1 MSESCSETI
10 TVTYDPHDPQDYAI
24 PSGASYTISL
34 DDVSHDDTDWD
45 DWNSRNQ
52 WQWQPKTQLDLF
64 DRLIESSSVA
74 QSSLFM
80 YEGEDGVES
89 AADQY
94 IRSKEYLQDCDE
106 SGWLRVTW
114 DEESQHHQFWFVGS
128 DVDYT
133 WWKMRWSEYFD
144 QSFAQVIRI

>member
-1 MSESCSETI
+1 MSESSSEVI
-10 TVTYDPHDPQDYAI
+10 TVSYDPHNSDDYAI
-24 PSGASYTISL
+24 PSGASYTFTL
-34 DDVSHDDTDWD
+34 DPVSDTDM
-45 DWNSRNQ
+45 DWKL

-74 QSSLFM
+74 ASSLFQ
-80 YEGEDGVES
+80 YDGEDGVVS
-89 AADQY
+89 AAEQY
-94 IRSKEYLQDCDE
+94 IQSKEYLEDCDQ
-106 SGWLRVTW
+106 SGWLKVTW

-144 QSFAQVIRI
+144 QSFQVGIQI

>member
-1 MSESCSETI
+1 MSESCSEMI
-10 TVTYDPHDPQDYAI
+10 TVSYDPADPSDYMT
-24 PSGASYTISL
+24 PQGGYTISL
-34 DDVSHDDTDWD
+34 SPGGSSDAH
-45 DWNSRNQ
+45 WNL

-74 QSSLFM
+74 ASSLFQ
-80 YEGEDGVES
+80 YDGEDGVVS
-89 AADQY
+89 AAEQY
-94 IRSKEYLQDCDE
+94 IQTKEYLEDCDQ

-114 DEESQHHQFWFVGS
+114 DEESQHHQFWVVGS

-144 QSFAQVIRI
+144 QSFQLDIQI

>member
-1 MSESCSETI
+1 MSECSSEVV
-10 TVTYDPHDPQDYAI
+10 TVSYDPHDPQDYAI
-24 PSGASYTISL
+24 PSGASYTFTL
-34 DDVSHDDTDWD
+34 DTDETF
-45 DWNSRNQ
+45 SL

-74 QSSLFM
+74 ASSLFQ
-80 YEGEDGVES
+80 YDGEDGVVS
-89 AADQY
+89 AAEQY
-94 IRSKEYLQDCDE
+94 IQTKEYLEDCDQ

-144 QSFAQVIRI
+144 QSFQLDIQI

>member
-1 MSESCSETI
+1 MSESVSEMI
-10 TVTYDPHDPQDYAI
+10 TVSYDPSTSDDSLI

-34 DDVSHDDTDWD
+34 DSLSIDHDWD
-45 DWNSRNQ
+45 QTNR

-80 YEGEDGVES
+80 YEDEDSVES
-89 AADQY
+89 TADYY
-94 IRSKEYLQDCDE
+94 IKTKEYLQDCKA
-106 SGWLRVTW
+106 SGWLKVTF

-144 QSFAQVIRI
+144 QSFQLGIQI

>member
-1 MSESCSETI
+1 MSTSCSETI
-10 TVTYDPHDPQDYAI
+10 TVTYDPHDIRDYAM

-34 DDVSHDDTDWD
+34 DDVSDDDMDWH
-45 DWNSRNQ
+45 DWNSRNR
-52 WQWQPKTQLDLF
+52 WSWQPKTQLDLF

-74 QSSLFM
+74 ASSLFQ
-80 YEGEDGVES
+80 YEGEDGVVS
-89 AADQY
+89 AADHY

-106 SGWLRVTW
+106 SGWLKVTF
-114 DEESQHHQFWFVGS
+114 DEESQHHRFWFVGS

>member
-1 MSESCSETI
+1 MSESVSEMI
-10 TVTYDPHDPQDYAI
+10 TVSYDPSTSDDYLM
-24 PSGASYTISL
+24 PSGSYTISL
-34 DDVSHDDTDWD
+34 DSLSIDHDWD
-45 DWNSRNQ
+45 QTNR

-80 YEGEDGVES
+80 YEDEDSVES
-89 AADQY
+89 TADYY
-94 IRSKEYLQDCDE
+94 IKTKEYLQDCKA
-106 SGWLRVTW
+106 SGWLKVTF

-144 QSFAQVIRI
+144 QSFQLGIQI

>member
-1 MSESCSETI
+1 MSESVSETI
-10 TVTYDPHDPQDYAI
+10 TVSFDPSTPDDYLM
-24 PSGASYTISL
+24 PSGSYTISL
-34 DDVSHDDTDWD
+34 DNITATDMDWD
-45 DWNSRNQ
+45 EWNSCNQ

-80 YEGEDGVES
+80 YEDEDGVES
-89 AADQY
+89 TADYY
-94 IRSKEYLQDCDE
+94 IKSKEYLQDCNA
-106 SGWLRVTW
+106 SGWLKVTF

-144 QSFAQVIRI
+144 QSFQLGIQI

>member
-1 MSESCSETI
+1 MSTSSPSVV
-10 TVTYDPHDPQDYAI
+10 TVCYDPQD
-24 PSGASYTISL
+24 PSDYMTAQGGYTISL
-34 DDVSHDDTDWD
+34 SPGGSSDAH
-45 DWNSRNQ
+45 WNQNL

-74 QSSLFM
+74 ASSLFQ
-80 YEGEDGVES
+80 YDGEDGVVS
-89 AADQY
+89 AAEQY
-94 IRSKEYLQDCDE
+94 IQSREYLEDCDQ
-106 SGWLRVTW
+106 SGWLKITW

-144 QSFAQVIRI
+144 QSFQLDIQI